1 VSRPVKPFNGPRRQG
16 GWIGL
21 AVAVVGAYASSR
33 SQSAQNKD
41 KDKMS
46 YESQRDLSN
55 LDFQQRQWLQEQAR
69 AWQLQDKQ
77 FDLNYKENAI
87 AGFRDAAPPNSVGD
101 NGAWGAPPAPTSI
114 DTSNLART
122 QANGQAAI
130 VDPRTGQP
138 VNANAVPLSQFGG
151 GYG

>member
-1 VSRPVKPFNGPRRQG
+1 MSNPVKHFNGPRRQG

-21 AVAVVGAYASSR
+21 AVAVVGAYAKSR
-33 SQSAQNKD
+33 SDSAKAEDEEKLTYENK
-41 KDKMS
+41 
-46 YESQRDLSN
+46 RDLSN
-55 LDFQQRQWLQEQAR
+55 LSFQQSRWIQEQAR

-87 AGFRDAAPPNSVGD
+87 GSFRDAAPPNAVGD
-101 NGAWGAPPAPTSI
+101 NGAWGTPPAPTSI

-138 VNANAVPLSQFGG
+138 MNANAVPLSQFGG